1 MKKILFVTNSLS
13 IGGISTSLKNTL
25 KQVSSMGYTI
35 DVFTFDNS
43 KRINIANINYISS
56 NWILKIMSM
65 SSAQAKTTGF
75 CTYIVRSILALLC
88 KLFGANCIYGIVFK
102 FCKDLGEYDIAI
114 SFSNN
119 LNCNSLY
126 FGANKFVLEKVKST
140 KKMTWVH
147 VDYEKMKIDN
157 KVSREAYKKFDKII
171 TVSNAVKEVFLKY
184 NNTLNDKCTVVYNC
198 LDIEELVNLSE
209 EEDKALNNTNSIVCV
224 GRLDENK
231 NQIELVKLAEDLK
244 KHGLNFKIYLIG
256 DGTERE
262 KIENEI
268 KRLNVKDNIE
278 ILGWT
283 NNPYTYMK
291 KAKILVSV
299 SLTESFG
306 LAIAEALAL
315 NTPVVTQYFP
325 AAEEIINNGNN
336 GIICNN
342 YKELLEAITNLL
354 TNETE
359 YINLKENS
367 KLFITTDLV
376 RKQLIETF
384 EE

>member
-13 IGGISTSLKNTL
+13 IGGITTSLKNTL
-25 KQVSSMGYTI
+25 KIVSSMGYTT

-43 KRINIANINYISS
+43 KSINMHNINYISS

-65 SSAQAKTTGF
+65 SGAQARSAGI
-75 CTYIVRSILALLC
+75 CTYILRSMLALFC
-88 KLFGANCIYGIVFK
+88 KIFGSNAIFGIAFK
-102 FCKDLGEYDIAI
+102 FCKNLGDYDIAI

-119 LNCNSLY
+119 LNSNSLY
-126 FGANKFVLEKVKST
+126 FGANKFVLDKVNAT
-140 KKMTWVH
+140 KKMTWLH

-157 KVSREAYKKFDKII
+157 KVSREEYKKFDKII
-171 TVSNAVKEVFLKY
+171 AVSNAVKEVFLKY
-184 NNTLNDKCTVVYNC
+184 NNTLKEKCTVVYNC
-198 LDIEELVNLSE
+198 LDIDELVTLSE
-209 EEDKALNNTNSIVCV
+209 DEENTLDNPNSIVCV

-231 NQIELVKLAEDLK
+231 NQITLVKLAEDLK
-244 KHGLNFKIYLIG
+244 KQGLNFKIYLIG
-256 DGTERE
+256 DGLERE
-262 KIENEI
+262 KIEAEI
-268 KRLNVKDNIE
+268 ERLNVKDNIE
-278 ILGWT
+278 ILGWI
-283 NNPYTYMK
+283 NNPYTYVK

-336 GIICNN
+336 GIICHN
-342 YKELLEAITNLL
+342 YQELLEAIKNLL
-354 TNETE
+354 INEKE
-359 YINLKENS
+359 YLNLKENS
-367 KLFITTDLV
+367 KLFITTELV
-376 RKQLIETF
+376 KKQLIETF